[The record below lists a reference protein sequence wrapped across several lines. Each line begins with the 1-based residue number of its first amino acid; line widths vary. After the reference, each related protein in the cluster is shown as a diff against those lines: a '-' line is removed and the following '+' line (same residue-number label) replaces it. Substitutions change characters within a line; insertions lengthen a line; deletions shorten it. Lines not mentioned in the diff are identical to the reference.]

1 MGPQKILRDLWAYLS
16 HCTDGKIEAKDKQD
30 ITTSHLIL
38 PRETLRGR
46 RGREMGKVRT
56 RVR

>member
-16 HCTDGKIEAKDKQD
+16 HCTDGRIRVRIMRHNNQ
-30 ITTSHLIL
+30 HLIL
-38 PRETLRGR
+38 PRETQGR